1 MNTDSE
7 VLDSA
12 ERDPATGAIVLHLRG
27 RAPLRLTASPA
38 ALRELKAAVM
48 SSYASAAA
56 VSTPYSRGGD
66 RRASR
71 TPPNRLSAPGE

>member
-1 MNTDSE
+1 MSTDSR
-7 VLDSA
+7 VLIAA
-12 ERDPATGAIVLHLRG
+12 ECDPVTGAIVLHIRG
-27 RAPLRLTASPA
+27 RKSFRLTASPA

-48 SSYASAAA
+48 GSYASAAA

-71 TPPNRLSAPGE
+71 TPPNRPSGPR